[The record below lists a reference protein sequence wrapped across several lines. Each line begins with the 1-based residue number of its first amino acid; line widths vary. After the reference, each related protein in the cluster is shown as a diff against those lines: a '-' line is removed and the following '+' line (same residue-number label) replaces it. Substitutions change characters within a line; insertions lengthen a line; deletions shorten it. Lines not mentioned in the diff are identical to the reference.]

1 MSFETKVN
9 ALLEDIITEK
19 ELPKMSIFLYSNK
32 SNKGDKKGIEI
43 SKSIKIFEPEYPPQD
58 KSVRPKNGSLVMN
71 IQQKAEIELLI
82 RNEQFNTLPPPL
94 EGRLKEVKS
103 DPNFKHVIFE
113 ESMESVYSYIK
124 ANVIYSIDN
133 YVSSSSFG
141 CCSKFE
147 KCSNEKKCLHENKLY
162 STGCAYRK
170 NLENGKIFYGENRN
184 AL

>member
-1 MSFETKVN
+1 MSFEVKVN
-9 ALLEDIITEK
+9 ALLEDIIKEK
-19 ELPKMSIFLYSNK
+19 ELPKMSIFLFSNK

-71 IQQKAEIELLI
+71 IQQKSGIELLI
-82 RNEQFNTLPPPL
+82 RNEQFNTLLLPQ
-94 EGRLKEVKS
+94 EGKPKDLKS
-103 DPNFKHVIFE
+103 DKNFKHVVFQ
-113 ESMESVYSYIK
+113 ESDENLYSYIR
-124 ANVIYSIDN
+124 ANVLYSIDN

-141 CCSKFE
+141 CCYKFE
-147 KCSNEKKCLHENKLY
+147 KCSDEKKCLHENKLY